1 MLVPGVGY
9 VEVYLVRHYLDAVAE
24 ADLAHAGELLARPD
38 SARGVLRAA
47 KYVELDLLLLY
58 LSLHVLE
65 VEDVLAAL
73 LDKLAAHQAAAV
85 LLYGAVKR
93 RVRGEIEQYAVPR
106 LRQRAHAAADGEHE
120 AVGLEQ
126 PLRLNV
132 PAVAA
137 LHPRDY
143 LALEALG
150 RSGVAEGARG
160 DVALERCGYL
170 GREGELHLRDAEV
183 YGVRRALPKFSKA
196 PPHGSAAANAGCR
209 VVKSYAIPVSPIR
222 IFISR

>member
-1 MLVPGVGY
+1 MHSHTFILF
-9 VEVYLVRHYLDAVAE
+9 
-24 ADLAHAGELLARPD
+24 
-38 SARGVLRAA
+38 
-47 KYVELDLLLLY
+47 
-58 LSLHVLE
+58 
-65 VEDVLAAL
+65 
-73 LDKLAAHQAAAV
+73 AAAV
-85 LLYGAVKR
+85 WPMTFR
-93 RVRGEIEQYAVPR
+93 
-106 LRQRAHAAADGEHE
+106 HAAADGEHE

-183 YGVRRALPKFSKA
+183 YGVQSHTVLLA
-196 PPHGSAAANAGCR
+196 P
-209 VVKSYAIPVSPIR
+209 
-222 IFISR
+222 FL